1 MSESRPSTQSRDR
14 TGAQPDTP
22 NTDEEVVVG
31 HADLPLHCPVPG
43 RRLWDSH
50 PRVFLPIQE
59 SGQERCPYCGTLYI
73 LKDSAGQRD

>member
-1 MSESRPSTQSRDR
+1 MSEPRDGTQSRNR
-14 TGAQPDTP
+14 AGVQPDTP

-31 HADLPLHCPVPG
+31 REDLPLHCPAPG

-73 LKDSAGQRD
+73 LKDFAGHRD